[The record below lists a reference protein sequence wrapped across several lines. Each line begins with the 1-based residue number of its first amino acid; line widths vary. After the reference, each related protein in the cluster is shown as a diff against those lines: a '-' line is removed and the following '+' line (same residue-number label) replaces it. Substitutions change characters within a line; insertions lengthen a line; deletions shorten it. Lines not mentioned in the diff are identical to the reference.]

1 MKGWVGLVGW
11 PVADGLPTLVV
22 IHQLQVE
29 RKTGKVRQ
37 SETDVL
43 PLCYATNEICSEQ
56 VISLFFPV
64 NMIAQY
70 VPVVGRLHCIAST
83 IWTWSPA
90 MEWLLWVSKLCRNFE
105 GFWILFVETVN
116 YFWLFDMLRNAL
128 WATGRN
134 INWNTNMD
142 STRIIKIECA
152 VNLTAWAWGD
162 FVRQSPVVES
172 KEILK
177 LGSFVLITLTQR
189 IWRTAIWSNRSGNWH
204 NCITTYFSPHRTMK
218 PSAHYTHTRT
228 HTHAHTHT
236 HTHARLM
243 ALYPGLP
250 RWAGTRK
257 VKPVW
262 ISLKQEI
269 VSGSGIVRD
278 ICKSAPRSRQ
288 VTTPAPRRSVF
299 YRPDAVP
306 AAEPTASKHWRQIV
320 CTF

>member
-1 MKGWVGLVGW
+1 
-11 PVADGLPTLVV
+11 
-22 IHQLQVE
+22 
-29 RKTGKVRQ
+29 
-37 SETDVL
+37 
-43 PLCYATNEICSEQ
+43 
-56 VISLFFPV
+56 
-64 NMIAQY
+64 MIAQY

-116 YFWLFDMLRNAL
+116 YFWLFDVLRNAL

-189 IWRTAIWSNRSGNWH
+189 IWRTAIWSNRSRNWH

-228 HTHAHTHT
+228 HTRTHT
-236 HTHARLM
+236 HTH
-243 ALYPGLP
+243 
-250 RWAGTRK
+250 
-257 VKPVW
+257 V
-262 ISLKQEI
+262 
-269 VSGSGIVRD
+269 
-278 ICKSAPRSRQ
+278 
-288 VTTPAPRRSVF
+288 
-299 YRPDAVP
+299 
-306 AAEPTASKHWRQIV
+306 
-320 CTF
+320 